1 MATTLIFVSAVTGNY
16 ASYVSYN
23 HSHTASTEAVD
34 SWYYDINKA
43 SLLDC
48 SAHTTLGRP
57 CTLRLQSATLPAM
70 HLSPAGC
77 KLCL

>member
-48 SAHTTLGRP
+48 LTATHHPRAQ
-57 CTLRLQSATLPAM
+57 LQVKAPI
-70 HLSPAGC
+70 
-77 KLCL
+77 